1 MEKSTKAKREDDSI
15 DSYLLNK
22 STNVST
28 QNLSLEQT
36 RDSTIK
42 FTLKSLEI
50 NSNNLN
56 NSNKK

>member
-42 FTLKSLEI
+42 FIKISR
-50 NSNNLN
+50 
-56 NSNKK
+56 NKFK